1 MENDMAV
8 ISGVK
13 VHSYE
18 SRKMKLEKIISYIL
32 GLTCSDSGK
41 LYLELE
47 PGWHLKQTGPV
58 IKPPIRW
65 IRSFER
71 NATFDFECYVKNDS
85 TMQYMPGKEVQPTS
99 NSGEE
104 SCVFFGDYPENA

>member
-13 VHSYE
+13 VLSYE
-18 SRKMKLEKIISYIL
+18 SRKLKLEKIISFIL
-32 GLTCSDSGK
+32 GLTCSESGK

-47 PGWHLKQTGPV
+47 PGWHLKQKGPI
-58 IKPPIRW
+58 IKPPIEW

-71 NATFDFECYVKNDS
+71 NASFDFECYVKNDS
-85 TMQYMPGKEVQPTS
+85 TMQYMPGREVQPS
-99 NSGEE
+99 HKLEQE
-104 SCVFFGDYPENA
+104 SFIFFGNYPENA

>member
-13 VHSYE
+13 VHSYD
-18 SRKMKLEKIISYIL
+18 SRKMKLEKLISFVL
-32 GLTCSDSGK
+32 GLTCTETGK
-41 LYLELE
+41 LYLALE
-47 PGWHLKQTGPV
+47 PGWHLKQVGPI

-65 IRSFER
+65 VRTFEK

-85 TMQYMPGKEVQPTS
+85 TMQYMPGREVQPTCIS
-99 NSGEE
+99 DKE
-104 SCVFFGDYPENA
+104 SFIFFGNYPENA